1 MKETPNIH
9 IWIHIVYIKRHN
21 IYIQIFIKQE
31 QMATSKHAVASGKAG
46 HVQTPNK
53 SASIVSR
60 AASNGPCIESL
71 IVL

>member
-1 MKETPNIH
+1 M
-9 IWIHIVYIKRHN
+9 
-21 IYIQIFIKQE
+21 
-31 QMATSKHAVASGKAG
+31 SKHGMASGKAE
-46 HVQTPNK
+46 HVQTPSK